1 MTGIGSTD
9 VATIPGSLDGALRDL
24 AARDAILVALDFDG
38 VLAPS
43 STCRSWPGRCPRRQG
58 PSRPRGRDG
67 VHLALVSGR
76 SLTDLLQVASPPDGV
91 LLVGSH
97 GAERAV
103 AGDVAAFP
111 EQDVREGAGPGP
123 AADRNG
129 AERLDRERA
138 ALLERVTLALG
149 EISLDCPGTHLELKP
164 AAVVLHTRRA
174 PRSVAAAATER
185 TLAGPATWPGV
196 HVQRGKEV
204 FEVSVVG
211 STKGAAL
218 ERLRYGLGLTAGG
231 VLFAGDDVTD
241 EHAFAV
247 LDDAAGDVTVKVGPG
262 RTAAR
267 HRVDDPAAFAAVL
280 TRLVELTG

>member
-1 MTGIGSTD
+1 M
-9 VATIPGSLDGALRDL
+9 PGSLDGALRDL

-38 VLAPS
+38 VLAPIVDVPELA
-43 STCRSWPGRCPRRQG
+43 RALPEAARAVEAL
-58 PSRPRGRDG
+58 RGRDG

-196 HVQRGKEV
+196 HVLRGKEV
-204 FEVSVVG
+204 VELSVVG

-247 LDDAAGDVTVKVGPG
+247 LDDAAGDVTVKVGSG